1 MRHLRRKPRSSQE
14 RNRYHAKRLAPREG
28 LERMRRM
35 RRAALFQ
42 WISLVVLT
50 FALSARAQQG
60 GPLSFNALSP
70 EKEAAMGI
78 EQFEKYKKDK
88 KMIQSGPEYQAVQ
101 RVATRLTP
109 VVKVPNAKWEFVLF
123 EDASPNAFALP
134 GGKVGVHTGL
144 FKVSQN
150 DAQLAAVLGHE
161 LGHVTARHS
170 GQRITQGVA
179 GSAIGAIAGKIL
191 EKKTGMSGPAA
202 QGITQG
208 AATLRLLKFSR
219 GQELQADQLGASY
232 MARAGYDPN
241 EAVNLWVRFAEYK
254 SKGGG
259 PSVPAFMS
267 THPVDA
273 RRIQELQAYMPT
285 AMAEYKGSS
294 KASGGRTYQAQKE
307 GGSLQIPKALRPT
320 PAPAQ
325 SLPPKP

>member
-1 MRHLRRKPRSSQE
+1 MKD
-14 RNRYHAKRLAPREG
+14 
-28 LERMRRM
+28 M

-50 FALSARAQQG
+50 IAGPVRAQQG

-70 EKEAAMGI
+70 EKEAAMGV

-88 KMIQSGPEYQAVQ
+88 KMIQSGPDYQAVQ
-101 RVATRLTP
+101 RVAARLTP

-134 GGKVGVHTGL
+134 GGKVGVHTGM
-144 FKVSQN
+144 FKVAQN

-179 GSAIGAIAGKIL
+179 GSAIGALAGKLL
-191 EKKTGMSGPAA
+191 EKKTGMSGAAA

-232 MARAGYDPN
+232 MAKAGYDPN
-241 EAVNLWVRFAEYK
+241 EAVNLWVRFADYK

-273 RRIQELQAYMPT
+273 RRIEELQAYMPT
-285 AMAEYKGSS
+285 AMAEYKGSA
-294 KASGGRTYQAQKE
+294 KAAGASPYQAPKTS
-307 GGSLQIPKALRPT
+307 GTLAVPKAFRPG

-325 SLPPKP
+325 TTPPKP

>member
-1 MRHLRRKPRSSQE
+1 MRTAGWTQRIHLLSLMFVLGLSSASKAQDG
-14 RNRYHAKRLAPREG
+14 AG
-28 LERMRRM
+28 L
-35 RRAALFQ
+35 
-42 WISLVVLT
+42 
-50 FALSARAQQG
+50 
-60 GPLSFNALSP
+60 LSFTALSP

-88 KMIQSGPEYQAVQ
+88 KIVKSGADFQAVQ
-101 RVATRLTP
+101 RVASRLTP
-109 VVKVPNAKWEFVLF
+109 IVKVPSAKWEFVLF

-144 FKVSQN
+144 FKVVQN

-179 GSAIGAIAGKIL
+179 GSAIGALAGKVL
-191 EKKTGMSGPAA
+191 ENKTGMSPAAA

-219 GQELQADQLGASY
+219 GQELQADKLGASD
-232 MARAGYDPN
+232 MAKAGYDPQ

-254 SKGGG
+254 SKSGG
-259 PSVPAFMS
+259 PNVPAFMS

-273 RRIQELQAYMPT
+273 RRIEELKAYLPT
-285 AMAEYKGSS
+285 ANAEYK
-294 KASGGRTYQAQKE
+294 KAGTAGTTVHR
-307 GGSLQIPKALRPT
+307 
-320 PAPAQ
+320 
-325 SLPPKP
+325 